1 MREIRV
7 AYEVVGKSHE
17 GLIVYD
23 EVIERPR
30 PALYMQPNWYG
41 VCEKNSSQAASI
53 AGRDY
58 VVLLADMFGAGHFEK
73 QLTPPERLEQVKH
86 IHTDLDFTLTC
97 ANAAFDALL
106 AEAAKHGCVDSAKP
120 AFGVGFCVGAGIV
133 LDQLRNGLN
142 LEACALFHSTLPNS
156 AHPPAE
162 SKLRARCL
170 ILHGGSDPVTSKNDI
185 DTLETE
191 LTEAGVDW
199 QTVMFANGLHSFTE
213 PYCKP
218 GPLERYDEHATLKS
232 YRLMQDF
239 FLNW

>member
-7 AYEVVGKSHE
+7 AYEVNGESHA
-17 GLIVYD
+17 GAVVYD
-23 EVIERPR
+23 ETIERPR

-41 VCEKNSSQAASI
+41 VCEKNSAQAASI

-58 VVLLADMFGAGHFEK
+58 VVLLADMFGAGHFQK
-73 QLTPPERLEQVKH
+73 PLTPPERLELVKN
-86 IHTDLDFTLTC
+86 IHTNLDFTLPC
-97 ANAAFDALL
+97 ANSAFDALL
-106 AEAAKHGCVDSAKP
+106 AEAVEQGCVDPSKP

-133 LDQLRNGLN
+133 LDQMRNGLN

-170 ILHGGSDPVTSKNDI
+170 ILHGASDPVTSKDAI
-185 DTLETE
+185 DTLENE
-191 LTEAGVDW
+191 LTTAGVDW

-218 GPLERYDEHATLKS
+218 GPAERYDEDATLKS
-232 YRLMQDF
+232 YRLMNDF
-239 FLNW
+239 FLSW

>member
-7 AYEVVGKSHE
+7 AYEVKGTLHE
-17 GLIVYD
+17 GLVVYD
-23 EVIERPR
+23 ETLERPR
-30 PALYMQPNWYG
+30 PVLYMQPNWYG
-41 VCEKNSSQAASI
+41 VCEKNSAQAASI

-58 VVLLADMFGAGHFEK
+58 VVLVADMFGADHF
-73 QLTPPERLEQVKH
+73 QRQWAPPERLELVKH
-86 IHTDLDFTLTC
+86 IHTNLDFTLSC
-97 ANAAFDALL
+97 ANGAFNALMK
-106 AEAAKHGCVDSAKP
+106 EATKVGCVDASKP

-133 LDQLRNGLN
+133 LDQLRHGLN

-170 ILHGGSDPVTSKNDI
+170 ILHGASDPVTSKNDI
-185 DTLETE
+185 DTLEAE
-191 LTEAGVDW
+191 LSQAGVDW

-218 GPLERYDEHATLKS
+218 GPAERYDEHATLKG